1 MQYYPAGAE
10 PRTLE
15 LEFVKGHIAATM
27 TLIHAL
33 LDQGALDRDR
43 LDAFFEG
50 FVQELPQNRETMGL
64 RVVLDQ
70 WRQGLRDGED
80 EVGLRRSLFEVI
92 KGGRTPN

>member
-1 MQYYPAGAE
+1 MHYHPAGPE

-27 TLIHAL
+27 TLIHAMI
-33 LDQGALDRDR
+33 DQGALDRDR

-50 FVQELPQNRETMGL
+50 FIEKLPHSRDTMGL
-64 RVVLDQ
+64 RLVIEQ

-80 EVGLRRSLFEVI
+80 EVELRRQLFEVI
-92 KGGRTPN
+92 SGGRRHN